1 MIVLGILMILVA
13 AALPYVNNFLQNYRV
28 VGDARGIT
36 AQLAL
41 ARMRA
46 TSSSSPARLNF
57 NLSANSYQFEVWNS
71 GAWQARGGVIN
82 LSNGI
87 EFGYGALTT
96 PAGAQ
101 TTIAQ
106 TSLIMFNSRGL
117 SIDSTSTGYPI
128 GGNPIG
134 TAAIYINDGK
144 GLYFAI
150 TANLVGQPA
159 VWEYNGTAWKQL

>member
-1 MIVLGILMILVA
+1 MLICGLLIVCFVAGTADKLWKSPARTLA
-13 AALPYVNNFLQNYRV
+13 AAL
-28 VGDARGIT
+28 A
-36 AQLAL
+36 
-41 ARMRA
+41 
-46 TSSSSPARLNF
+46 S
-57 NLSANSYQFEVWNS
+57 
-71 GAWQARGGVIN
+71 
-82 LSNGI
+82 
-87 EFGYGALTT
+87 
-96 PAGAQ
+96 AGAQ

-106 TSLIMFNSRGL
+106 TSLITFNSRGL